1 MLKRPATTHKATR
14 KRRKGG
20 TIYPITKFDLPQ
32 GNQVVEEKVHVSDFS
47 TSGAMG
53 RVSVNRRTVKHRHQA
68 SSKPEELATSEQL
81 ELTEEVNAE
90 EAGTRA
96 DPDAPANAE
105 ECCAQKTARAN
116 KENDSVSE
124 IIYLR
129 LCFAHPR
136 P

>member
-1 MLKRPATTHKATR
+1 MLKRPATTRKATG

-20 TIYPITKFDLPQ
+20 TTYPVTKFDLPQ
-32 GNQVVEEKVHVSDFS
+32 GDQVVENVHVSDFS

-68 SSKPEELATSEQL
+68 SSKPEEPAASEQP
-81 ELTEEVNAE
+81 EVTEEVNAE
-90 EAGTRA
+90 EARTPA
-96 DPDAPANAE
+96 DPDAPASAD
-105 ECCAQKTARAN
+105 ECLGRKSAKA

-129 LCFAHPR
+129 PCFAHSP